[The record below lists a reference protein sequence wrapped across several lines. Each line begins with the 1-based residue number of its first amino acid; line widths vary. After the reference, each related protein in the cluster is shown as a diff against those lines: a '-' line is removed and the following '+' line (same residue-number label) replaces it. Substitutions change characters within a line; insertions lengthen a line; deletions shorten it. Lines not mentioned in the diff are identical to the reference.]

1 MDFLARTADALWN
14 PWLLGLFFLT
24 GLVYS
29 IGSGWFQIFGF
40 RTWWRATA
48 GTLLQKQNAR
58 DGGLSPLQALATALA
73 STMGTGSIA
82 GVATALTLGGP
93 GAVFWMW
100 VSALLGM
107 MTSCG
112 EKLLA
117 VKYQRSGPDGRLQGG
132 PMYYIRDGMGSPLL
146 SACFCLACI
155 PATLAGGNLVQ
166 SSSIAS
172 SLEAVCGLPRLP
184 VGLTTALLAGLVM
197 AGGLGRIAAVSS
209 ALVPAM
215 ALLYLGSGAAVL
227 AAHWGRIPQ
236 ALGLIFSCA
245 LSPAAAA
252 GGGIGWTVAAA
263 LRYGVARGVF
273 TNEAGLGTSAM
284 AHGAAR
290 ADHPARQ
297 GMWGIFEVFL
307 STAAVCTVTA
317 LAILVSGVWDPAAP
331 GALTGAPLTA
341 AAFSSVLGSFGEGA
355 VAAALLLFAFSSILG
370 WSYYGEQCLSFLC
383 CFSFKKERQRK
394 KTFPVPSKISSVC
407 LYRAA
412 FLGCT
417 VLGAVW
423 SPQAIWQLVDLCNAL
438 MALPNLAALLLLAPQ
453 ALGDFAQWNSRIKVQ
468 KLTKPY

>member
-1 MDFLARTADALWN
+1 MDFLARAADALWN
-14 PWLLGLFFLT
+14 PWLLGLFLLT

-29 IGSGWFQIFGF
+29 VGSGWFQLFGF
-40 RTWWRATA
+40 RTWWRSTA
-48 GTLLQKQNAR
+48 GALFSQREKK

-82 GVATALTLGGP
+82 GVASALTLGGP

-117 VKYQRSGPDGRLQGG
+117 VKYQRTGPDGRLRGG
-132 PMYYIRDGMGSPLL
+132 PMYYIRDGLGSPALA
-146 SACFCLACI
+146 ACFCLACI

-172 SLEAVCGLPRLP
+172 SLEAAYGLPRLS
-184 VGLTTALLAGLVM
+184 VGLATALLAGLVM
-197 AGGLGRIAAVSS
+197 VGGLGRIAAVSS

-215 ALLYLGSGAAVL
+215 ALLYLGSGTAVL
-227 AAHWGRIPQ
+227 AANWARIPQ
-236 ALGLIFSCA
+236 ALGLILSCA

-252 GGGIGWTVAAA
+252 GGSAGWTISAA

-284 AHGAAR
+284 AHGAAQ

-307 STAAVCTVTA
+307 STLLVCTVTA
-317 LAILVSGVWDPAAP
+317 LAILVSGVWGSAP
-331 GALTGAPLTA
+331 PEALTGAPLTA
-341 AAFSSVLGSFGEGA
+341 RAFGSVLGGFGEGA
-355 VAAALLLFAFSSILG
+355 VALSLLLFAFSSILG
-370 WSYYGEQCLSFLC
+370 WSYYGEQCLTFLFC
-383 CFSFKKERQRK
+383 ERGGRRK
-394 KTFPVPSKISSVC
+394 KILPVSPKMGYIF
-407 LYRAA
+407 LYRFI
-412 FLGCT
+412 FLGGT

-438 MALPNLAALLLLAPQ
+438 MALPNLAVLLALAPQ
-453 ALGDFAQWNSRIKVQ
+453 ALALLQAWRSEPDGKTRKI
-468 KLTKPY
+468 

>member
-1 MDFLARTADALWN
+1 MELLARAADALWN
-14 PWLLGLFFLT
+14 PWLLGLFLAA

-29 IGSGWFQIFGF
+29 AGSGWFQIFGF
-40 RTWWRATA
+40 RTWWRATV
-48 GTLLQKQNAR
+48 GTLFRKREAR
-58 DGGLSPLQALATALA
+58 GDGLSPLQALATALA

-82 GVATALTLGGP
+82 GVAAALTLGGP

-117 VKYQRSGPDGRLQGG
+117 VKYQRTGPDGRLRGG
-132 PMYYIRDGMGSPLL
+132 PMYYIRDGLGSPFLA
-146 SACFCLACI
+146 ACFCLACI
-155 PATLAGGNLVQ
+155 PATLAGGDLVQ

-172 SLEAVCGLPRLP
+172 GLEAAFGLPRLGT
-184 VGLTTALLAGLVM
+184 GLVTALLAGLVM
-197 AGGLGRIAAVSS
+197 VGGLGRIAAVSS

-215 ALLYLGSGAAVL
+215 ALLYLGSGTIVL
-227 AAHWGRIPQ
+227 LANWTKLPR
-236 ALGLIFSCA
+236 ALELIFSCA

-252 GGGIGWTVAAA
+252 GGAGWTVTSA

-290 ADHPARQ
+290 VDHPARQ

-307 STAAVCTVTA
+307 STMAVCTVTA
-317 LAILVSGVWDPAAP
+317 LAILVSGLPLSPD
-331 GALTGAPLTA
+331 GLTGAPLTA
-341 AAFSSVLGSFGEGA
+341 AAFRSVLGPFGEDA
-355 VAAALLLFAFSSILG
+355 VAVALLLFAFSSILG
-370 WSYYGEQCLSFLC
+370 WSYYGEQCLLFLSFEQ
-383 CFSFKKERQRK
+383 ERSRK
-394 KTFPVPSKISSVC
+394 KAFPVFPGKYGVF

-412 FLGCT
+412 FLGCV

-423 SPQAIWQLVDLCNAL
+423 SPHTVWQLVDLCNAL
-438 MALPNLAALLLLAPQ
+438 MALPNLTALLLLAPQ
-453 ALGDFAQWNSRIKVQ
+453 ALSLLRGRPK
-468 KLTKPY
+468 K